1 MTDRLPDPRHSQDAG
16 TAAAALPD
24 GGGAPHGGDLAAAA
38 ARWGTAAAGWTDL
51 STGINPWPWP
61 WPVPVEQAAP
71 PAELWTRLP
80 ASADLARLT
89 AAAASAYGARGPAV
103 VAAVPGTEAAIRLL
117 PRLVPPGRVGV
128 VGPTYGGHAPA
139 WRLAGHAVEPLDAL
153 PPTGSGTLPETVIV
167 THPNNPDGR
176 LQDPDAL
183 LALADAQAARGGRL
197 VVDEA
202 FADVVPEHSVAGSAG
217 RAGMIVLRSFGKFYG
232 LAGLR
237 LGFVLADAQM
247 VEAVR
252 TALGPWPVSGPA
264 LAIGA
269 AALED
274 EDWRRRT
281 RTRLA
286 EVAGRL
292 DALLARRGLRAAGGT
307 DLFRLVETPDAPAI
321 AAALGHAGIYVRD
334 FAERPAWLRFGLPPS
349 TEAEARLE
357 AALGLRS

>member
-1 MTDRLPDPRHSQDAG
+1 MTDRLRDTRSSPTAW

-38 ARWGTAAAGWTDL
+38 ARWGAAAGGWIDL

-61 WPVPVEQAAP
+61 WPVPIERVAP
-71 PAELWTRLP
+71 PTEIWTRLP
-80 ASADLARLT
+80 APSDLARLT
-89 AAAASAYGARGPAV
+89 AAAASAYGAPDPSV
-103 VAAVPGTEAAIRLL
+103 VAAVPGTEVAIRLL
-117 PRLVPPGRVGV
+117 PRLVPPGRVGI

-139 WRLAGHAVEPLDAL
+139 WRLAGHVVELLDAL
-153 PPTGSGTLPETVIV
+153 PSHGSGGLPETVVV

-176 LQDPDAL
+176 LQDPGAL
-183 LALADAQAARGGRL
+183 LALAQAQAARGGRL

-202 FADVVPEHSVAGSAG
+202 FADVVPGGSVAASAG
-217 RAGMIVLRSFGKFYG
+217 QPGLIVLRSFGKFYG

-237 LGFVLADAQM
+237 LGFVLAEAPV

-252 TALGPWPVSGPA
+252 SALGAWPVSGPA

-274 EDWRRRT
+274 EDWRRGT

-286 EVAGRL
+286 EATARL
-292 DALLARRGLRAAGGT
+292 DALLARRGLGSVGGT
-307 DLFRLVETPDAPAI
+307 DLFRLVEAPDAPAI
-321 AAALGHAGIYVRD
+321 AAALGRAGIYVRD
-334 FAERPAWLRFGLPPS
+334 FAERPTWLRFGLPPS

-357 AALGLRS
+357 AALDR